1 MQSYCD
7 SIKKKEYYGGHSRH
21 WYTDYDQDVSN
32 IEQMVLRAELALLMA
47 GHFADA
53 YGNQWK

>member
-1 MQSYCD
+1 MQPYCE

-32 IEQMVLRAELALLMA
+32 IEQMVLRAELALY
-47 GHFADA
+47 FTDR
-53 YGNQWK
+53 YGKRENDWQ

>member
-1 MQSYCD
+1 MQPYCD

-32 IEQMVLRAELALLMA
+32 IEQMVLRAELALY
-47 GHFADA
+47 FTDR
-53 YGNQWK
+53 YGKRENDWQ